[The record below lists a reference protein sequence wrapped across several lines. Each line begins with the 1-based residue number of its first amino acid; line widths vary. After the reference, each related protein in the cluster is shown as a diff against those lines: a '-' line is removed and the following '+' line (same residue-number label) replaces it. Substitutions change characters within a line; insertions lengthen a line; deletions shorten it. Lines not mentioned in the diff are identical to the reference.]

1 MSERKIIICHVAEH
15 ITALADGRFNHL
27 KMIFDNLDQEK
38 YVHILIYE
46 GGEEVKSKLNYSNVK
61 VFDLK
66 CLGKK
71 IPIKSFIQLYRIIK
85 KENVDILQS
94 HSTKAYILLGI
105 ISIISGIVHI
115 YNYHGIFIK
124 NIYYNKLEKFILY
137 SLHIII
143 YLLFGCRIAIAPSKH
158 SLQIL
163 LKESK
168 YFRDKA
174 YYFNSI
180 VKKNENIIDPEILNQ
195 IKTLHSNYFL
205 IGIISRV
212 EIQKRIDLAIKVL
225 KFLLQKGLNDIYFVV
240 VGDGILLDSM
250 KELAN
255 NLKVNHRIKFL
266 GYVNRVDKLLEYF
279 DLILFTSE
287 WEGFPLTIWEA
298 MSEGVPIVS
307 SDVGGIK
314 EIVEKVNCGY
324 VYPFGDLETCASLII
339 KLKNNPELRMKLGL
353 NGKKAMETTFTK
365 EKFIN
370 FFNDLYNS
378 LVLK

>member
-1 MSERKIIICHVAEH
+1 MSERKIKICHVIDH
-15 ITALADGRFNHL
+15 ITALADGRFTHL

-38 YVHILIYE
+38 YSHILIYE
-46 GGEEVKSKLNYSNVK
+46 GGEEVKRKLNNSNVK

-66 CLGKK
+66 CLDDK

-85 KENVDILQS
+85 KESVDILQS

-105 ISIISGIVHI
+105 ISIISRIDHI

-124 NIYYNKLEKFILY
+124 NIYYNKFKKSILY
-137 SLHIII
+137 SLHLII
-143 YLLFGCRIAIAPSKH
+143 YYLFGCRIAIAPSKN
-158 SLQIL
+158 SLKIL

-168 YFRDKA
+168 HFRDSA
-174 YYFNSI
+174 YYLNSI
-180 VKKNENIIDPEILNQ
+180 VKKNDSIMDPEILNR

-205 IGIISRV
+205 VGMISRL
-212 EIQKRIDLAIKVL
+212 EIDKRIDIAINVL
-225 KFLLQKGLNDIYFVV
+225 ELLLHKGLNDIYFVV

-250 KELAN
+250 KELAK
-255 NLKVNHRIKFL
+255 NLNVNHRIKFL
-266 GYVNRVDKLLEYF
+266 GYVDQVDQLLEYF

-287 WEGFPLTIWEA
+287 WEGLPLTIWEA

-314 EIVEKVNCGY
+314 EIVEGVNCGY
-324 VYPFGDLETCASLII
+324 IYPFGDLETCANLII

-370 FFNDLYNS
+370 FFENLYNS
-378 LVLK
+378 LV

>member
-1 MSERKIIICHVAEH
+1 MSKRKIKICHVAEH
-15 ITALADGRFNHL
+15 ITALADGRFSHL

-38 YVHILIYE
+38 YAHILIYE

-66 CLGKK
+66 CLDDK
-71 IPIKSFIQLYRIIK
+71 IPIKSLIQLYRIIK

-105 ISIISGIVHI
+105 ISIISGIDHI
-115 YNYHGIFIK
+115 YNYNGIFIK
-124 NIYYNKLEKFILY
+124 NIYYNKFEKFILY
-137 SLHIII
+137 SLHMII
-143 YLLFGCRIAIAPSKH
+143 YFLFGCRIAIAPSKN

-168 YFRDKA
+168 YFRNSA

-180 VKKNENIIDPEILNQ
+180 VKKNDNIIDPEILNQ

-205 IGIISRV
+205 VGIISRL

-225 KFLLQKGLNDIYFVV
+225 RLLLLKGLNDIYFVV

-250 KELAN
+250 EELAK
-255 NLKVNHRIKFL
+255 NLKVNHRIKFF
-266 GYVNRVDKLLEYF
+266 GYVDRVDQLLKYF

-287 WEGFPLTIWEA
+287 WEGMPLTIWEA
-298 MSEGVPIVS
+298 MSAGVPIIS

-314 EIVEKVNCGY
+314 EIVEGENCGF
-324 VYPFGDLETCASLII
+324 VYQFGDIETCASLIL
-339 KLKNNPELRMKLGL
+339 KLKNDPELRRGLGM
-353 NGKKAMETTFTK
+353 NGKKAMEIKFTK

-370 FFNDLYNS
+370 FFKDLYHS